1 MKKLI
6 MTLAVCLA
14 AAVGVNAQDVYD
26 EIMRLSKEV
35 RDDKSKDL
43 QTRRVASFKVDGL
56 TYMMQATRDMMPD
69 SLLTTVLNN
78 QAYALYDF
86 VNTYVTLYKNSGK
99 KKEME
104 KIKQIFT
111 DASLNNPRFN
121 DKDKELTHAYIDA
134 DGFNTPFSLDTDWV
148 LALDEVKKKLRTMM

>member
-1 MKKLI
+1 M
-6 MTLAVCLA
+6 MTLALCLA
-14 AAVGVNAQDVYD
+14 TAAGVYAQDVYD
-26 EIMRLSKEV
+26 EIMRLSREV

-86 VNTYVTLYKNSGK
+86 VNTYVSLYKNSEK
-99 KKEME
+99 KKEAE
-104 KIKQIFT
+104 NIRTIFKE
-111 DASLNNPRFN
+111 ASLNNPRFN
-121 DKDKELTHAYIDA
+121 DKDKELTEAYIDA

-148 LALDEVKKKLRTMM
+148 LALDYVKKRLRTMM